1 MGYVEDA
8 EKVFKD
14 WYLTQEPKITTTKI
28 RGLLSGMSDIYND
41 VVRVEGE
48 ELPQDIVD
56 RIQYLKVQFVYEYGR
71 DKKDQ
76 NGSKDKKDGPVGR
89 FIKEAKILDKI
100 DQIGTSKKKFI
111 EMERYME
118 ALVAYHRFYG
128 GEDE

>member
-14 WYLTQEPKITTTKI
+14 WYSTRDKKITTSKI

-71 DKKDQ
+71 D
-76 NGSKDKKDGPVGR
+76 DKKDGPVRR
-89 FIKEAKILDKI
+89 FINESKILNKI

-111 EMERYME
+111 AMERYME

-128 GEDE
+128 GKDE

>member
-1 MGYVEDA
+1 MGYVDDA
-8 EKVFKD
+8 EKVFRD
-14 WYLTQEPKITTTKI
+14 WYSTRDKKITTSKI

-71 DKKDQ
+71 D
-76 NGSKDKKDGPVGR
+76 DKKDGPVRR
-89 FIKEAKILDKI
+89 FINESKILNKI
-100 DQIGTSKKKFI
+100 DKIGTSKKKFI

-128 GEDE
+128 GKDE

>member
-14 WYLTQEPKITTTKI
+14 WYSTRDKKITTSKI

-71 DKKDQ
+71 D
-76 NGSKDKKDGPVGR
+76 DKKDGSVR
-89 FIKEAKILDKI
+89 RLINEAKILNKI

-128 GEDE
+128 GKDE

>member
-14 WYLTQEPKITTTKI
+14 WYSTRDKKITTSKI

-71 DKKDQ
+71 D
-76 NGSKDKKDGPVGR
+76 DKKDGSVRR
-89 FIKEAKILDKI
+89 FINESKILNKI

-111 EMERYME
+111 EMERYTE

-128 GEDE
+128 GKDE

>member
-8 EKVFKD
+8 EKAFKD
-14 WYLTQEPKITTTKI
+14 WYSTRDKKITTSKI

-71 DKKDQ
+71 D
-76 NGSKDKKDGPVGR
+76 DKKDGSVRR
-89 FIKEAKILDKI
+89 FINESKILNKI

-128 GEDE
+128 GKDE

>member
-71 DKKDQ
+71 D
-76 NGSKDKKDGPVGR
+76 DKKDGPVRR
-89 FIKEAKILDKI
+89 FINESKILNKI

>member
-14 WYLTQEPKITTTKI
+14 WYSTRDKKITTAKI

-48 ELPQDIVD
+48 ELPHDIVD

-71 DKKDQ
+71 D
-76 NGSKDKKDGPVGR
+76 DKKDGSVRR
-89 FIKEAKILDKI
+89 FINESKILNKI

-128 GEDE
+128 GKDE

>member
-14 WYLTQEPKITTTKI
+14 WYSTRDKKITTSKI

-71 DKKDQ
+71 Y
-76 NGSKDKKDGPVGR
+76 DKKDGSVRR
-89 FIKEAKILDKI
+89 FINESKILNKI

-128 GEDE
+128 GKDE

>member
-14 WYLTQEPKITTTKI
+14 WYSTRDKKITTSKI

-71 DKKDQ
+71 D
-76 NGSKDKKDGPVGR
+76 DKKDGSVRR
-89 FIKEAKILDKI
+89 FINEYKILNKI

-128 GEDE
+128 GKDE

>member
-14 WYLTQEPKITTTKI
+14 WYSTRDKKITTSKI

-71 DKKDQ
+71 D
-76 NGSKDKKDGPVGR
+76 DKKDGPVRR
-89 FIKEAKILDKI
+89 FINESKILKS
-100 DQIGTSKKKFI
+100 TKS
-111 EMERYME
+111 ERVRRNLLRWNDIWKHWWLITDFTAERMNKN
-118 ALVAYHRFYG
+118 
-128 GEDE
+128 D

>member
-14 WYLTQEPKITTTKI
+14 WYSTRDKKITTSKI

-48 ELPQDIVD
+48 ELPQDIVE

-71 DKKDQ
+71 D
-76 NGSKDKKDGPVGR
+76 DKKDGSVRR
-89 FIKEAKILDKI
+89 FINESKILNKI

-128 GEDE
+128 GKDE

>member
-71 DKKDQ
+71 DKKDKK
-76 NGSKDKKDGPVGR
+76 GSKDKKDRPVGR

>member
-14 WYLTQEPKITTTKI
+14 WYSTRDKKITTSKI

-56 RIQYLKVQFVYEYGR
+56 RIQYLKVQFVYEYCR
-71 DKKDQ
+71 DDKKY
-76 NGSKDKKDGPVGR
+76 GSVRR
-89 FIKEAKILDKI
+89 FINESKILNKI

-128 GEDE
+128 GKDE

>member
-14 WYLTQEPKITTTKI
+14 WYSTRDKKITTSKI

-71 DKKDQ
+71 DKKDKK
-76 NGSKDKKDGPVGR
+76 GSKDKKDGSVRR
-89 FIKEAKILDKI
+89 FINESKILNKI
-100 DQIGTSKKKFI
+100 DKIGTSNKKFI

>member
-1 MGYVEDA
+1 MVYVEDA

-14 WYLTQEPKITTTKI
+14 WYSTRDKKITTSKI

-71 DKKDQ
+71 D
-76 NGSKDKKDGPVGR
+76 DKKDGSVRR
-89 FIKEAKILDKI
+89 FINESKILNKI

-118 ALVAYHRFYG
+118 ALVAYNRFYG
-128 GEDE
+128 GKDE

>member
-14 WYLTQEPKITTTKI
+14 WYSTRDKKITTSKI

-48 ELPQDIVD
+48 ELPQDNVD

-71 DKKDQ
+71 D
-76 NGSKDKKDGPVGR
+76 DKKDGPVRR
-89 FIKEAKILDKI
+89 FINESKILNKI

-128 GEDE
+128 GKDE

>member
-71 DKKDQ
+71 D
-76 NGSKDKKDGPVGR
+76 DKKDGSVRR
-89 FIKEAKILDKI
+89 FINESKILNKI

-128 GEDE
+128 GKDE

>member
-14 WYLTQEPKITTTKI
+14 WYSTRDKKITTSKI

-71 DKKDQ
+71 D
-76 NGSKDKKDGPVGR
+76 DKKDGSVRR
-89 FIKEAKILDKI
+89 FINELKILNKI

-128 GEDE
+128 GKDE

>member
-71 DKKDQ
+71 DKKDKK
-76 NGSKDKKDGPVGR
+76 GSKDKKDGPVER

>member
-8 EKVFKD
+8 EKVFRD
-14 WYLTQEPKITTTKI
+14 WYSTRDKKITTSKI

-71 DKKDQ
+71 D
-76 NGSKDKKDGPVGR
+76 DKKDGPVRR
-89 FIKEAKILDKI
+89 FINESKILNKI
-100 DQIGTSKKKFI
+100 DKIGTSKKKFI
-111 EMERYME
+111 EMERHIE

-128 GEDE
+128 GKDE

>member
-8 EKVFKD
+8 EKVVKD
-14 WYLTQEPKITTTKI
+14 WYSTRDKKITTSKI

-71 DKKDQ
+71 D
-76 NGSKDKKDGPVGR
+76 DKKDGSVRR
-89 FIKEAKILDKI
+89 FINESKILNKI

-128 GEDE
+128 GKDE

>member
-14 WYLTQEPKITTTKI
+14 WYSTRDKKITTSKI

-71 DKKDQ
+71 D
-76 NGSKDKKDGPVGR
+76 DKKDGSVRR
-89 FIKEAKILDKI
+89 FINESKILNKI
-100 DQIGTSKKKFI
+100 DQIGTSKKRFI

-128 GEDE
+128 GKDE

>member
-14 WYLTQEPKITTTKI
+14 WYSTRDKKITTSKI

-71 DKKDQ
+71 D
-76 NGSKDKKDGPVGR
+76 DKKDGPVR
-89 FIKEAKILDKI
+89 RVINESKILNKI

-128 GEDE
+128 GKDE

>member
-14 WYLTQEPKITTTKI
+14 WYSTRDKKITTSKI

-71 DKKDQ
+71 D
-76 NGSKDKKDGPVGR
+76 DKKDGSVRR
-89 FIKEAKILDKI
+89 FINEPKILNKI

-128 GEDE
+128 GKDE

>member
-14 WYLTQEPKITTTKI
+14 WYSTRDKKITTSKI

-71 DKKDQ
+71 D
-76 NGSKDKKDGPVGR
+76 DKKDGPVRR
-89 FIKEAKILDKI
+89 FINESKFLNKI

-128 GEDE
+128 GKDE

>member
-14 WYLTQEPKITTTKI
+14 WYLTQEQKITTTKI

-71 DKKDQ
+71 DKKDKK
-76 NGSKDKKDGPVGR
+76 GSKDKKDGPVGR

>member
-14 WYLTQEPKITTTKI
+14 WYSTRDKKITTSKI

-56 RIQYLKVQFVYEYGR
+56 RIQYLKEQFVYEYGR
-71 DKKDQ
+71 D
-76 NGSKDKKDGPVGR
+76 DKKDGSVRR
-89 FIKEAKILDKI
+89 FINESKILNKI

-128 GEDE
+128 GKDE

>member
-8 EKVFKD
+8 EKVFRD
-14 WYLTQEPKITTTKI
+14 WYSTRDKKI
-28 RGLLSGMSDIYND
+28 GLLSGMSDIYND

-71 DKKDQ
+71 D
-76 NGSKDKKDGPVGR
+76 DKKDGPVRR
-89 FIKEAKILDKI
+89 FINESKILNKI
-100 DQIGTSKKKFI
+100 DKIGTSKKKFI

-128 GEDE
+128 GKDE

>member
-14 WYLTQEPKITTTKI
+14 WYSTRDKKITTSKI

-41 VVRVEGE
+41 VVRVQGE
-48 ELPQDIVD
+48 ELPRDIVD

-71 DKKDQ
+71 D
-76 NGSKDKKDGPVGR
+76 DKKDGPVRR
-89 FIKEAKILDKI
+89 FINESKILNKI
-100 DQIGTSKKKFI
+100 DKIGTSKKKFI
-111 EMERYME
+111 EMARYME

-128 GEDE
+128 GKDE

>member
-14 WYLTQEPKITTTKI
+14 WYSTRDKKITTSKI

-56 RIQYLKVQFVYEYGR
+56 RIQYLIVQFVYEYGR
-71 DKKDQ
+71 D
-76 NGSKDKKDGPVGR
+76 DKKDGSVRR
-89 FIKEAKILDKI
+89 FINESKILNKI

-128 GEDE
+128 GKDE

>member
-14 WYLTQEPKITTTKI
+14 WYSTREKKITTSKI

-71 DKKDQ
+71 D
-76 NGSKDKKDGPVGR
+76 DKKDGSVRR
-89 FIKEAKILDKI
+89 FINESKILNKI

-128 GEDE
+128 GKDE

>member
-14 WYLTQEPKITTTKI
+14 WYSTRDKKITTSKI

-71 DKKDQ
+71 D
-76 NGSKDKKDGPVGR
+76 DKKDGSVRR
-89 FIKEAKILDKI
+89 FINESKILNKI
-100 DQIGTSKKKFI
+100 DKIGTSKKKFI

-128 GEDE
+128 GKDE

>member
-56 RIQYLKVQFVYEYGR
+56 RIQYLKVQVVYEYGR
-71 DKKDQ
+71 D
-76 NGSKDKKDGPVGR
+76 
-89 FIKEAKILDKI
+89 KILDKI